1 MTFQM
6 PELSTGSNE
15 LFGGDVPAALKD
27 RIQALAQG
35 PREALAP
42 GLWAIQHSDPDCLPV
57 YYLLYKHHA
66 GRRELQE
73 AERAAL
79 LGLAQAGLAA
89 GLPLDPQEALSAPL
103 AQTDFTS
110 NGPARFW
117 LFTLKALAFIRLRS
131 QRLDE
136 ARALV
141 EAITRLD
148 PAHSVGSDVT
158 AALLAGAL
166 TAPAGG

>member
-1 MTFQM
+1 MTFEM
-6 PELSTGSNE
+6 PALSIGSNE
-15 LFGGDVPAALKD
+15 LFGGDVPEPLKSQ
-27 RIQALAQG
+27 IQALAQG

-42 GLWAIQHSDPDCLPV
+42 GLWAIQRSHPDCLPV

-89 GLPLDPQEALSAPL
+89 GLPIDPAEALAAPPAGNDF
-103 AQTDFTS
+103 AQ

-117 LFTLKALAFIRLRS
+117 LFTLKALAFIRMRS

-136 ARALV
+136 AQALL
-141 EAITRLD
+141 ELITRVD
-148 PAHSVGSDVT
+148 PAHSAGSDVT
-158 AALLAGAL
+158 AALLAAAL

>member
-1 MTFQM
+1 MTM
-6 PELSTGSNE
+6 EM
-15 LFGGDVPAALKD
+15 FGGDVPDALET

-35 PREALAP
+35 PREALAQ
-42 GLWAIQHSDPDCLPV
+42 GLWAIQHSDPGCLPV

-66 GRRELQE
+66 SRRELQE

-89 GLPLDPQEALSAPL
+89 GLPLDPEQMLSAPPP
-103 AQTDFTS
+103 QQDFTR

-131 QRLDE
+131 GRLAE

-141 EAITRLD
+141 ETITRLD

-166 TAPAGG
+166 TGPAAG